1 MAEQLGLFD
10 ARWLQP
16 ATARDGESA
25 GRGRSGAR
33 PDAAAPPLCV
43 RESRRARRLTLRVLP
58 PYTLELVVPRGARA
72 ADVAAFVHRHRR
84 WIERARREIAAHYA
98 LAQDRLPTRIAL
110 RAIDQSWLVRYEA
123 EAQAQS
129 RVRMFDDV
137 LEVRTRDAEHR
148 GAEDALRSWLCDQAS
163 YHLTPWVLRD
173 AELVGR
179 RPSRVQVRLQRT
191 RWGSCSNSGTLSLNA
206 ALMFLAPAVVRY
218 LLIHELCHLIS
229 LNHSRRFWAAVER
242 YEPNYEALDRQ
253 LTEAWADI
261 PLWAH
266 PDARRR

>member
-16 ATARDGESA
+16 ATARDGGSS
-25 GRGRSGAR
+25 GRGSSSAW
-33 PDAAAPPLCV
+33 PDAAAPPLRV

-58 PYTLELVVPRGARA
+58 PHTLELVVPRGARA
-72 ADVAAFVHRHRR
+72 ADVAAFVHQHRR

-98 LAQDRLPTRIAL
+98 LAQERLPTRIAL
-110 RAIDQSWLVRYEA
+110 RSIDQSWSVRYESQP
-123 EAQAQS
+123 QARP
-129 RVRMFDDV
+129 RVRMLGDV
-137 LEVRTRDAEHR
+137 LEVRTRDAERR
-148 GAEDALRSWLCDQAS
+148 GAEGALRSWLCDQAS
-163 YHLTPWVLRD
+163 YHLTPWVLRE
-173 AELVGR
+173 AALVGR

-206 ALMFLAPAVVRY
+206 ALMFLTPAVVRY

-242 YEPNYEALDRQ
+242 YEPHYEALDRQ
-253 LTEAWADI
+253 LTDAWADI

>member
-25 GRGRSGAR
+25 GRGRSSAR
-33 PDAAAPPLCV
+33 PDAAAVPLRV

-58 PYTLELVVPRGARA
+58 PYTLELVVPRGTRA
-72 ADVAAFVHRHRR
+72 GDVAAFVHSHRR

-98 LAQDRLPTRIAL
+98 LAQDPLPTRIAL
-110 RAIDQSWLVRYEA
+110 RAIDQTWPVRYER
-123 EAQAQS
+123 EPHTQS
-129 RVRMFDDV
+129 RVRTLGDV
-137 LEVRTRDAEHR
+137 LEVRTRDAEPL
-148 GAEDALRSWLCDQAS
+148 GAAAALRAWLCDQAS
-163 YHLTPWVLRD
+163 YHLTPWVLRE
-173 AELVGR
+173 AGLVGH

-242 YEPNYEALDRQ
+242 FEPNYEALDRQ

-266 PDARRR
+266 PDARQR

>member
-25 GRGRSGAR
+25 GRGSSARS
-33 PDAAAPPLCV
+33 DAEAPPLYI

-58 PYTLELVVPRGARA
+58 PHTLELVVPRGTRA

-84 WIERARREIAAHYA
+84 WIQRARREIAAHYA
-98 LAQDRLPTRIAL
+98 LAQDPLPTRIAL
-110 RAIDQSWLVRYEA
+110 PAIDQTWLVRYETQPQG
-123 EAQAQS
+123 QA
-129 RVRMFDDV
+129 RVRALGDV
-137 LEVRTRDAEHR
+137 LEVRTRDAEHV
-148 GAEDALRSWLCDQAS
+148 GAAAALRAWLCDQAR
-163 YHLTPWVLRD
+163 YHLTPWVLRE
-173 AELVGR
+173 AAIVGH

-206 ALMFLAPAVVRY
+206 ALMFLAPSIVRY

-229 LNHSRRFWAAVER
+229 LNHSPRFWAAVER

-253 LTEAWADI
+253 LTGAWADI

-266 PDARRR
+266 PDARKR